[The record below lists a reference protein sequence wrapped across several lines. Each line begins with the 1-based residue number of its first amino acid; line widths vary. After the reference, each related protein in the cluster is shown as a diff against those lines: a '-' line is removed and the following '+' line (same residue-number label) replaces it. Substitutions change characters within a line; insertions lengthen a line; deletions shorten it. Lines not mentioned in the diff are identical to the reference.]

1 MRLVIMDSI
10 DERAVETLCQA
21 IVQTVKNST
30 VENDMVATVVG
41 VDGGYCN
48 VSISGNEYKVKNG
61 IGVNMSVGD
70 RVLVHLI
77 NGNFENKIIIAKM

>member
-1 MRLVIMDSI
+1 MDSV
-10 DERAVETLCQA
+10 DEKAVETLCQA
-21 IVQTVKNST
+21 IVQTVKRNT
-30 VENDMVATVVG
+30 VDSDIVATVVG
-41 VDGGYCN
+41 VDGNYCK

-61 IGVNMSVGD
+61 TGITFHNGD